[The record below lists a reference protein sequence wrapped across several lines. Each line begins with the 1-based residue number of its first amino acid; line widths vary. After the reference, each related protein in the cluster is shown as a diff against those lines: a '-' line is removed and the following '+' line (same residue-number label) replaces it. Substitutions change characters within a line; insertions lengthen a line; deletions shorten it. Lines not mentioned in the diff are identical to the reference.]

1 MQATA
6 RSVEDPNAEAA
17 ALMVVKPDED
27 GFQVYEPAAPDR
39 VYRVSGTRQQPEC
52 TCAKFRWTDPG
63 NPNRPCVHIDAVLR
77 HLGGNDSPPQPLTVD
92 PDPVSLGNPDETP
105 VADGNG
111 NGAALG
117 GSPALLTLKRSVSPD
132 GRIDSL
138 SVEFALPIAG
148 LKAHEVHDF
157 ALRSL
162 ACQEDIARSFLNG
175 GPPASDGGNGHSQS
189 GGGNGNQ
196 GGNGAVPA
204 TLRDVGGMQTK
215 WGWRYFINVE
225 ADGGVYKLFGNR
237 KQLAEHL
244 ADAGHPRL
252 GDQLSKGKTLNVS
265 CLALLE
271 DSEDGRYTNV
281 VELRPANRQQ
291 SARR

>member
-6 RSVEDPNAEAA
+6 RNDEPSAPGSA
-17 ALMVVKPDED
+17 ALLVVKPDDD
-27 GFQVYEPAAPDR
+27 GFQVYAPAEPNR
-39 VYRVSGTRQQPEC
+39 IYQVSGSCAEPQC
-52 TCAKFRWTDPG
+52 TCAEFRWQRPG
-63 NPNRPCVHIDAVLR
+63 NSIGRCVHIDAVLR
-77 HLGGNDSPPQPLTVD
+77 HLGESDSPPQPRTVD
-92 PDPVSLGNPDETP
+92 PDPASP
-105 VADGNG
+105 VAEGNG
-111 NGAALG
+111 NGAVPS

-132 GRIDSL
+132 GKINAL

-148 LKAHEVHDF
+148 LKAPEVQDF

-162 ACQEDIARSFLNG
+162 ACQEDIASLFLNG
-175 GPPASDGGNGHSQS
+175 GPTASNDGNGHNHNGS
-189 GGGNGNQ
+189 GNGNQ
-196 GGNGAVPA
+196 SGDDAVVA

-225 ADGGVYKLFGNR
+225 ADGSVYKLFGNR

-244 ADAGHPRL
+244 ANAGHPRL
-252 GDQLSKGKTLNVS
+252 GDQLSKGKTLNAS
-265 CLALLE
+265 CLAVLE

-281 VELRPANRQQ
+281 VELKPANRQQ

>member
-6 RSVEDPNAEAA
+6 RNVEDPITEAA

-27 GFQVYEPAAPDR
+27 GFQVYEPAAPDQ

-52 TCAKFRWTDPG
+52 TCAKFRWKDPG
-63 NPNRPCVHIDAVLR
+63 DPNRPCVHIEAVLR
-77 HLGGNDSPPQPLTVD
+77 HLGEGGPPAPPTQPESETIPAAGSNGSGNVLTV
-92 PDPVSLGNPDETP
+92 
-105 VADGNG
+105 
-111 NGAALG
+111 
-117 GSPALLTLKRSVSPD
+117 SPAMLALKRSVSPD

-138 SVEFALPIAG
+138 SVEFTLPIGG
-148 LKAHEVHDF
+148 LKPHEVHDF
-157 ALRSL
+157 ALRGL
-162 ACQEDIARSFLNG
+162 DCQEEIVETFLG
-175 GPPASDGGNGHSQS
+175 ETTPANSHGNGHSYCDS
-189 GGGNGNQ
+189 ANGD
-196 GGNGAVPA
+196 GAIPA
-204 TLRDVGGMQTK
+204 TLRDIGGMQTK

-244 ADAGHPRL
+244 ANAGHPRL

-265 CLALLE
+265 CLAVLE

-281 VELRPANRQQ
+281 VELRPAAQRR

>member
-6 RSVEDPNAEAA
+6 RNDERSAPGSA
-17 ALMVVKPDED
+17 ALLVVKPDED
-27 GFQVYEPAAPDR
+27 GFQVYAPAKPNLI
-39 VYRVSGTRQQPEC
+39 YQVSGSRTEPQC
-52 TCAKFRWTDPG
+52 TCTEFRWKRSD
-63 NPNRPCVHIDAVLR
+63 NPNGRCAHIDAVLR
-77 HLGGNDSPPQPLTVD
+77 QLGEIDSPPQPLTVD
-92 PDPVSLGNPDETP
+92 PDPAPLGTPDEAP

-111 NGAALG
+111 AVSS

-148 LKAHEVHDF
+148 LKAQEVHDF

-162 ACQEDIARSFLNG
+162 TCQEDIASSFLNG
-175 GPPASDGGNGHSQS
+175 GPPASVGDNGHNHG
-189 GGGNGNQ
+189 GGGNGDQ
-196 GGNGAVPA
+196 SGNDAVPA

-225 ADGGVYKLFGNR
+225 ANGGVYKLFGNR

-244 ADAGHPRL
+244 ANAGHPRL

-265 CLALLE
+265 CLAVLE